1 MFKGTYTALITPFR
15 KDLSIDEGALRR
27 IVNFQ
32 IENGI
37 SGLVPV
43 GTTGESP
50 TTTPDEDKRIYQIV
64 VEEADGRVP
73 VICGS
78 GSNSTAEAVTYT
90 RNAKEAGADAALIV
104 CPYYNK
110 PTPMG
115 LVQHYRKIA
124 DEGGLPIIVYNIE
137 GRTGVNIETDTLM
150 EIAQHPNVVG
160 VKEASGDLD
169 QMKEVIERS
178 ADDFSVLSGDDS
190 LALDLVKM
198 GGQGV
203 ISVAS
208 QVMPRQV
215 SVYIAHALAG
225 DLQRAENEKEEL
237 DELFDSMFI
246 ETNPIPVKTAL
257 ALMGICRER
266 FRLPLCEME
275 EKNKHKLIATLRR
288 YQLIEG

>member
-1 MFKGTYTALITPFR
+1 MFKGTYTALITPF
-15 KDLSIDEGALRR
+15 KEDLSVDEGALRR
-27 IVNFQ
+27 LVSFQ

-50 TTTPDEDKRIYQIV
+50 TTTSEEDKRIFQIV
-64 VEEADGRVP
+64 VDETAGRVP

-78 GSNSTAEAVTYT
+78 GSNNTAEAIAYT
-90 RNAKEAGADAALIV
+90 KNAKAVGADAALIV

-110 PTPMG
+110 PTPKG
-115 LVQHYRKIA
+115 LVRHYRKIA
-124 DEGGLPIIVYNIE
+124 DEGGLPIIVYNIK

-150 EIAQHPNVVG
+150 EIAQHPRVVG
-160 VKEASGDLD
+160 VKEASGDVS
-169 QMKEVIERS
+169 QMKEVIER
-178 ADDFSVLSGDDS
+178 APDDFSVLSGDDA

-198 GGQGV
+198 GGHGV

-208 QVMPRQV
+208 HVMPKQV
-215 SVYIAHALAG
+215 SACIAHALAG
-225 DLQRAENEKEEL
+225 DMVRAEQEKEHL
-237 DELFDSMFI
+237 DELFNAMFI

-257 ALMGICRER
+257 SLMGKCLEI

-275 EKNKHKLIATLRR
+275 EKNKEKLIATLKR

>member
-15 KDLSIDEGALRR
+15 DDLSIDEAALREL
-27 IVNFQ
+27 VNFQ

-50 TTTPDEDKRIYQIV
+50 TTTAHEDKRIYQIV
-64 VEEADGRVP
+64 VEEAAGRVP

-78 GSNSTAEAVTYT
+78 GSNNTAEAVAYT
-90 RNAKEAGADAALIV
+90 QNAKAAGADAALIV

-110 PTPMG
+110 PTPTG
-115 LVQHYRKIA
+115 LVRHYRKVA
-124 DEGGLPIIVYNIE
+124 EEGGLPIIVYNIK

-150 EIAQHPNVVG
+150 EIARHPNVVG

-169 QMKEVIERS
+169 QMKEVIAR
-178 ADDFSVLSGDDS
+178 AVDDFSVLCGDDS

-198 GGQGV
+198 GGHGV

-208 QVMPRQV
+208 HVMPKQV
-215 SVYIAHALAG
+215 STCIAHALAG
-225 DLQRAENEKEEL
+225 DMARAEKEKEFL
-237 DELFDSMFI
+237 NELFNVVFI

-257 ALMGICRER
+257 ALMGKCREV

-275 EKNKHKLIATLRR
+275 DNNKDTLIATLRR